1 MIPVPVRN
9 QANVETLPPRVAP
22 KRRLEIWIP
31 CALAL
36 LSFLIALRGVGRTD
50 VIDTDAAR
58 HAMNGA
64 FIYDLLRTGHW
75 SSPIEYAKSYYGQYP
90 AISMPYHPPLF
101 PAIEA
106 LLFAVFGVKLI
117 TARLAIA
124 LAAAASAALLFRLA
138 RVTLGHPLLA
148 ACVTITTFSLWT
160 VQQVS
165 RDVMLELPAL
175 AFTFAAV
182 LCLRDLERSYPMRRA
197 LCFALF
203 AAAAVWTKQHT
214 VFLGGI
220 PILHALLTRRWRR
233 LVEAPLL
240 VSTLLFSVAVL
251 ALIRLSRMFHGT
263 GVDQVSTSASDVY
276 WILTRTLPKY
286 FNWITAALQG
296 LPGLFAAA
304 ALGVYLWSARLRK
317 GERPHLALYFSWIL
331 ALSALLIDLGPVS
344 PRYLVFMFPATI
356 MIAYA
361 WLFHGCC
368 RLWSEGAA
376 NFVIGGFAA
385 AWFAVGL
392 LAPVESLR
400 GPKAAAEVVLQAT
413 PARVLYVGPADGN
426 FIFAVRTLDPQLQMA
441 VLPAGKL
448 SLNML
453 ENIGIETFCRRY
465 GIEWVVFEN
474 VASRHFWDKLHD
486 RLRASANLVKTVP
499 LESNRSRW
507 RDGSVEVYRFAAD
520 NHPRDVLPLPDVL
533 PGGNIA
539 LKF

>member
-1 MIPVPVRN
+1 MIPARARN
-9 QANVETLPPRVAP
+9 QANVEILPPPVAP
-22 KRRLEIWIP
+22 RRRTEAWIP

-36 LSFLIALRGVGRTD
+36 LFFLMALRGVGRTD

-64 FIYDLLRTGHW
+64 FVYDLLRTGHW
-75 SSPIEYAKSYYGQYP
+75 SSPIEYAKSYYGHYP

-106 LLFAVFGVKLI
+106 LLFAVFGVKLL

-124 LAAAASAALLFRLA
+124 LAAAISAALLFRLA

-160 VQQVS
+160 VQHVAG
-165 RDVMLELPAL
+165 DVMLELPAL

-182 LCLRDLERSYPMRRA
+182 ICLRDLDRSYSMRRA

-203 AAAAVWTKQHT
+203 ASAAVWTKQHT

-220 PILHALLTRRWRR
+220 PILHAVLTRRWRR
-233 LVEAPLL
+233 LVGAPLL
-240 VSTLLFSVAVL
+240 VSTVLFSIAVL

-263 GVDQVSTSASDVY
+263 GIDQISTSTSDVY
-276 WILTRTLPKY
+276 WILTKTLPAY
-286 FNWITAALQG
+286 YNWITTALKG
-296 LPGLFAAA
+296 LPGVFAAA
-304 ALGVYLWSARLRK
+304 ALGIYAWSARRQQK
-317 GERPHLALYFSWIL
+317 NRPQLALYFAWVL

-356 MIAYA
+356 MIGYA
-361 WLFHGCC
+361 WLFHGCS
-368 RLWSEGAA
+368 RLWSERTA
-376 NFVIGGFAA
+376 NLVIAGFAA
-385 AWFAVGL
+385 AWFAVGMFV
-392 LAPVESLR
+392 PVESLR
-400 GPKAAAEVVLQAT
+400 GPKAAAEVVVQGT
-413 PARVLYVGPADGN
+413 PARVLYIGPADGN
-426 FIFAVRTLDPQLQMA
+426 FVFAVRTLDPQLQMT

-448 SLNML
+448 PRKML
-453 ENIGIETFCRRY
+453 EDIGIETFCRRY

-474 VASRHFWDKLHD
+474 VAGRQAWAKIHD
-486 RLRASANLVKTVP
+486 GLQAFGNLVKSVP
-499 LESNRSRW
+499 LESNRFRW
-507 RDGSVEVYRFAAD
+507 RAGSVEVYRFAAN
-520 NHPRDVLPLPDVL
+520 NHPNEVLPLPVVL